1 MSVPDWIQDAIFYQ
15 IFPDRF
21 ENGDPNNDPSNK
33 VPWGSKPS
41 IWGFQG
47 GDLRGVIQRLDY
59 IQDLGANSIYL
70 NPIFES
76 SSNHR
81 YNTRDYYRIDPK
93 LGGME
98 DFEELLRSA
107 HHRGIRVILDGV
119 FNHCGR
125 GFFAFNDVLENQAQS
140 SYKDWFYIKK
150 FPVRAFGRGKADDYE
165 AWWRFKS
172 LPKLNLQNPEVR
184 AYFLQVAKFWLE
196 KGADGW
202 RLDVPAEIDD
212 RDFWSEFR
220 AAAKSVNSDAY
231 LVGEIWEI
239 EPNWVGPDIFDGLIN
254 YPLRE
259 ALLDLLTPPGGD
271 LNKFVEA
278 IETLLGAYPAENTYA
293 HYLPLGSHDTHR
305 LATALKG
312 DEQRILTAFT
322 FQFFYPGAPAIYY
335 GDEIGLKGGED
346 PDNRGAFHWEKDTW
360 NHTLWDDVKN
370 LASLRRE
377 LTQLR
382 RGEFQIVSVDE
393 AAGVAIF
400 RRVLKDRAALLVM
413 NISATSQQV
422 DLPYDLLRTSN
433 LSGDINSLLK
443 SALTE
448 QGTDLLIRI
457 PPCTAD
463 IVYS

>member
-47 GDLRGVIQRLDY
+47 GDLRGVLQRLDY

-150 FPVRAFGRGKADDYE
+150 FPVRAFGRGKADNYE

-184 AYFLQVAKFWLE
+184 AYILQVAKFWLE

-220 AAAKSVNSDAY
+220 AAAKSVNSDVY

-259 ALLDLLTPPGGD
+259 ALLDLLMPPGGD

-278 IETLLGAYPAENTYA
+278 IETLLGAYPAENTFA

-346 PDNRGAFHWEKDTW
+346 PDNRGAFHWNKDTW
-360 NHTLWDDVKN
+360 NHTLWDHVKN

-377 LTQLR
+377 LPQLR

-413 NISATSQQV
+413 NITATSQQV
-422 DLPYDLLRTSN
+422 NLPYDLLRTSN

>member
-21 ENGDPNNDPSNK
+21 ENGDLNNDPSNK
-33 VPWGSKPS
+33 VPWRSKPS

-150 FPVRAFGRGKADDYE
+150 FPVRAFGRGKADNYE

-184 AYFLQVAKFWLE
+184 AYILQVAKFWLE

-259 ALLDLLTPPGGD
+259 ALLDLLMPPGGD

-278 IETLLGAYPAENTYA
+278 IETLLGAYPAENTFA

-360 NHTLWDDVKN
+360 NHTLWDHVKN

-377 LTQLR
+377 LPQLR
-382 RGEFQIVSVDE
+382 RGEFEIVSVDE